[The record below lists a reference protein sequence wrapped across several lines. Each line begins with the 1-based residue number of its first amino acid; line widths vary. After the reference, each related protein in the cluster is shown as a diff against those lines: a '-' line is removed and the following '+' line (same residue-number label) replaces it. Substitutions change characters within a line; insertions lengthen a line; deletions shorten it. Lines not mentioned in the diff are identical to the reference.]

1 MAKRKKDE
9 AEVDVGLPIPIPSG
23 GVLDPRMATTMPPID
38 RGIVVSGPVQ
48 SGLNNAVEAKTMN
61 PVMMWLASQGVDVAA
76 EKTGVKDVLRDRAAG
91 LLDLFGLGEAQA
103 AEAVDMPPAQTG
115 FSSPAP
121 AQPIEAPLQPSE
133 PAPAP
138 VVASDV
144 ALGNPVPE
152 SMEAPLYNR
161 PASEEYVRNVPT
173 ENEQAFQL
181 ASYYS
186 RQGIDSPKKLGE
198 AATQNPGILN
208 SIKGFLGDEE
218 KMLRLA
224 MAFNTLR
231 MRPDAGLQQFASER
245 IKTLSAARGATSTV
259 NYLIQQGRQDLADAV
274 SSGTITPKEA
284 LSLIKKTS
292 LQEKMELFQTDP
304 ELASKMAQAGLFG
317 GDVDMG
323 AGKWWDNIAQ
333 YTSEQIKQY
342 NEAGSAAS
350 NLGRELDVISS
361 QLAQIGET
369 GPSAELKAGLQ
380 EFFQKF
386 GVDIGAA
393 DLSSAQSLQAATRR
407 LVSQELRLNA
417 GPQTDFDAQ
426 YAESYIPSLGKMT
439 QANQQMLEHM
449 RSSNQ
454 IKQILA
460 QMARQAQLADNPQQA
475 RKMVNE
481 IDDLSMRTPSV
492 VKRKDGVWVTF
503 DKFSKLPEARGL
515 TPRELL
521 NEWVEFY
528 KEEGG
533 Y

>member
-121 AQPIEAPLQPSE
+121 AQPIEAQLQPSE

-161 PASEEYVRNVPT
+161 PASEEYIRNVPT

-186 RQGIDSPKKLGE
+186 QQGIDSPKKLGE
-198 AATQNPGILN
+198 AATKDPSILN

-231 MRPDAGLQQFASER
+231 MRPDTGLQQFASKRIETIAANRQLNRTADVLEQRGVITKDQAELMRMGIPYKDAIGGNTPAELQTFDKLTSGMSEEDKKKAIR
-245 IKTLSAARGATSTV
+245 IKLGLDPRAESTLNLTAEELLQRGLAESLGRGRGTELSKQEVETAKLARAESVWNFGIQNLGQKLGATSTGFFTG
-259 NYLIQQGRQDLADAV
+259 LLPAITKGQQQADQAVALMGPVMKELFRSAGEGTFTEGDQKLLMDMIPTRGMTPEAIASSIEAIDALVRLKLQNPAASLADV
-274 SSGTITPKEA
+274 
-284 LSLIKKTS
+284 
-292 LQEKMELFQTDP
+292 
-304 ELASKMAQAGLFG
+304 QAGG
-317 GDVDMG
+317 TGRVTAPPAPAPAVPAA
-323 AGKWWDNIAQ
+323 AGEFDGFSVK
-333 YTSEQIKQY
+333 
-342 NEAGSAAS
+342 AA
-350 NLGRELDVISS
+350 R
-361 QLAQIGET
+361 
-369 GPSAELKAGLQ
+369 
-380 EFFQKF
+380 
-386 GVDIGAA
+386 
-393 DLSSAQSLQAATRR
+393 
-407 LVSQELRLNA
+407 
-417 GPQTDFDAQ
+417 
-426 YAESYIPSLGKMT
+426 
-439 QANQQMLEHM
+439 
-449 RSSNQ
+449 
-454 IKQILA
+454 
-460 QMARQAQLADNPQQA
+460 
-475 RKMVNE
+475 
-481 IDDLSMRTPSV
+481 
-492 VKRKDGVWVTF
+492 
-503 DKFSKLPEARGL
+503 
-515 TPRELL
+515 
-521 NEWVEFY
+521 
-528 KEEGG
+528 
-533 Y
+533 